1 MNAQGLILPLSLLG
15 YQQDVALRFFLPW
28 FPQTENAIHCLDST
42 LMDCG
47 YNHIKT
53 LSEVDENVLQ
63 PLKI

>member
-15 YQQDVALRFFLPW
+15 YQQDVALRFFLPS
-28 FPQTENAIHCLDST
+28 FPQTENAIHCLDRT

-53 LSEVDENVLQ
+53 LSEVDGNVLQ